1 MIVSVVFLCLAALMG
16 LAWLTFDKWS
26 TKWGGWLAKKKPISN
41 EGRELNPKSTL
52 DHENKGTFYLELSDG
67 EDPVILS
74 EKIRYEHIQ
83 ALGST
88 GTGKT
93 YNLIKPAFKQDIMRG
108 AGVINFDVKSNMDEA
123 MLGYA
128 REFGRGHDFL
138 RFQLK
143 DPDNSL
149 TYNPFVGENPIE
161 VANRVWTAFFQS
173 DKTQTGYYREEALSF
188 CRAFFGQCHTLGVLP
203 TLKQLLN
210 CLMDQALMEQ
220 LANLAPETEDAHFI
234 VQRYLQM
241 TRKDYM
247 ALFSGFVNKVAPFTR
262 GSLARLF
269 DTTSP
274 QIVMA
279 DVIKR
284 SRLLYFGLASDIYP
298 ADYKIISTMA
308 LLDIQSSLTARYMT
322 DEPGIFCYL
331 DEFGELVFE
340 GFPTFIQKSREAKI
354 GLVLA
359 HHSFGQLKAIGGDA
373 FVDTILNLARNK
385 VAFCIGDPNTAE
397 LLAKLSGTLTK
408 KEELVNYS
416 LVEGKKAKGMT
427 EVMYEEFVIHPNAL
441 KTQRKGEAFLI
452 VQRDESTRQ
461 LFHRKTMLKAT
472 PVKPDFAY
480 PYSTKSFEPIT
491 IFKPLVFEKSKP
503 ISRTDRSNKMETDL
517 GASGPK
523 NKAKDPKKEKGS
535 EPKKPK
541 KPKDR
546 DDDIED
552 VA

>member
-1 MIVSVVFLCLAALMG
+1 MIVIVLFLFLAAILFTVG
-16 LAWLTFDKWS
+16 LTFDKWS
-26 TKWGGWLAKKKPISN
+26 TKWAGWLPKKKPINN

-52 DHENKGTFYLELSDG
+52 DHENMGTFYLELSEG

-74 EKIRYEHIQ
+74 EKIRYEHIH

-93 YNLIKPAFKQDIMRG
+93 YNLIKPAIKQDIMRG
-108 AGVINFDVKSNMDEA
+108 AGVINFDLKSNMDDL

-149 TYNPFVGENPIE
+149 TYNPFVGDNPIE
-161 VANRVWTAFFQS
+161 VANRVYTAFFQN
-173 DKTQTGYYREEALSF
+173 DETKTGYWRDEAKSF
-188 CRAFFGQCHTLGVLP
+188 CRTFFGQCHTLGVLP
-203 TLKQLLN
+203 TLKQLQN
-210 CLMDQALMEQ
+210 CLMNQELMEQ
-220 LANLAPETEDAHFI
+220 LANLSPETEDAHFI
-234 VQRYLQM
+234 RQRYLQM
-241 TRKDYM
+241 TRKEYM
-247 ALFSGFVNKVAPFTR
+247 ALFSGFVNKVAPLTR
-262 GSLARLF
+262 GLFARLF

-284 SRLLYFGLASDIYP
+284 SRLLYLGLASDIYP

-308 LLDIQSSLTARYMT
+308 LLDIQSSLTARYQA

-331 DEFGELVFE
+331 DEFGELVYE
-340 GFPTFIQKSREAKI
+340 GFTTFIQKSREAKV

-359 HHSFGQLKAIGGDA
+359 HHSLGQLKAIGGDA
-373 FVDTILNLARNK
+373 FVDTIMNLARNK
-385 VAFCIGDPNTAE
+385 VIFCIGDSNTAE
-397 LLAKLSGTLTK
+397 ELAKLSGTLSR
-408 KEELVNYS
+408 KEELINYS

-427 EVMYEEFVIHPNAL
+427 EMLNEVFVIHPNAQ
-441 KTQRKGEAFLI
+441 KTQRTGEAFFI

-461 LFHRKTMLKAT
+461 LFHRKTLLKAT
-472 PVKPDFAY
+472 PVIPDFEY
-480 PYSTKSFEPIT
+480 PYSTKSYSPIT
-491 IFKPLVFEKSKP
+491 IFKPLVFEKSAP
-503 ISRTDRSNKMETDL
+503 TSRTDSSNKMEKGL
-517 GASGPK
+517 GGPGPK
-523 NKAKDPKKEKGS
+523 NKGKDPKKEKGS
-535 EPKKPK
+535 KPKKPK
-541 KPKDR
+541 KPKDQ
-546 DDDIED
+546 DDVED